1 MAVSKTEDERFDSS
15 SSCQRKEI
23 NMESVLALVI
33 SAISLAGTFFAGV
46 SYGKDSA
53 YDEAIR
59 NTAKLYEEVYKEDMI
74 WK

>member
-1 MAVSKTEDERFDSS
+1 
-15 SSCQRKEI
+15 
-23 NMESVLALVI
+23 MESVLALVI
-33 SAISLAGTFFAGV
+33 SVASLAGTFLVGV
-46 SYGKDSA
+46 SYGKDIA